1 MSFKFVKVVAVPAV
15 LGIASIRVYAVN
27 ETNTEG
33 LLSPRE
39 LSIYSTLHQGHHY
52 MEKEPGVLQRGL
64 GKVRGSLQS
73 YVKNIKGAFVSVK
86 VMAVNLYHGGEDIY
100 HFLKD
105 PPSGFAPRV
114 AVITV
119 SGLAGVILA
128 RKGSRLKRLILPL
141 SLTMAG
147 FAMCYPIQTIAI
159 LKVGG
164 KNIYAAS
171 QWTSETVASLWRSDT
186 TVVVVPANLEL
197 AQFPE
202 TLAKG
207 SGTQTVLIP
216 EPSDAE
222 RAEESFREVHPP
234 TEPRMSEAVAAVA
247 PLSAHVLA
255 CTSGT
260 APTTPP
266 ADDDILLMTAE
277 GKATCPS
284 SSLTTKSQPVL
295 PSLQSSGDITNATVV
310 PGKPGCGADP
320 RVMDF
325 GQSNP
330 EDADLYSTR
339 S

>member
-1 MSFKFVKVVAVPAV
+1 QFVKVVAVPAV

-39 LSIYSTLHQGHHY
+39 LLKCGFLFIQ
-52 MEKEPGVLQRGL
+52 
-64 GKVRGSLQS
+64 
-73 YVKNIKGAFVSVK
+73 GAFVSVK

-186 TVVVVPANLEL
+186 TVVVVPANLEV
-197 AQFPE
+197 QHSP
-202 TLAKG
+202 TN
-207 SGTQTVLIP
+207 TYTVHLN
-216 EPSDAE
+216 
-222 RAEESFREVHPP
+222 
-234 TEPRMSEAVAAVA
+234 T
-247 PLSAHVLA
+247 
-255 CTSGT
+255 
-260 APTTPP
+260 PTTPP

-295 PSLQSSGDITNATVV
+295 PSLQSSGDITNATGS
-310 PGKPGCGADP
+310 PPKH
-320 RVMDF
+320 
-325 GQSNP
+325 
-330 EDADLYSTR
+330 
-339 S
+339 

>member
-1 MSFKFVKVVAVPAV
+1 MCKESLTFSALFFPPF
-15 LGIASIRVYAVN
+15 
-27 ETNTEG
+27 
-33 LLSPRE
+33 SPQ

-73 YVKNIKGAFVSVK
+73 YVKNIKVST
-86 VMAVNLYHGGEDIY
+86 LYSLNFTVPLNALEIN
-100 HFLKD
+100 

-159 LKVGG
+159 LKV
-164 KNIYAAS
+164 KCQS
-171 QWTSETVASLWRSDT
+171 T
-186 TVVVVPANLEL
+186 
-197 AQFPE
+197 FPE

-284 SSLTTKSQPVL
+284 SSLTTK
-295 PSLQSSGDITNATVV
+295 T
-310 PGKPGCGADP
+310 DP

>member
-1 MSFKFVKVVAVPAV
+1 MCKESLTFSALFFPPF
-15 LGIASIRVYAVN
+15 
-27 ETNTEG
+27 
-33 LLSPRE
+33 SPQ

-73 YVKNIKGAFVSVK
+73 YVKNIKVST
-86 VMAVNLYHGGEDIY
+86 LYSLNFTVPLNALEIN
-100 HFLKD
+100 

-186 TVVVVPANLEL
+186 T
-197 AQFPE
+197 
-202 TLAKG
+202 
-207 SGTQTVLIP
+207 
-216 EPSDAE
+216 
-222 RAEESFREVHPP
+222 ESFREVHPP

-284 SSLTTKSQPVL
+284 SSLTTK
-295 PSLQSSGDITNATVV
+295 T
-310 PGKPGCGADP
+310 DP